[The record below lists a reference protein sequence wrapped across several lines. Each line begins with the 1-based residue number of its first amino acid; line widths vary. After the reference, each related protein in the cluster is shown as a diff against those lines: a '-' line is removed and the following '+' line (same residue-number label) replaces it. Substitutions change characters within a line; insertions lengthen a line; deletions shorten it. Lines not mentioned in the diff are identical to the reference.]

1 MAAFDFDADGD
12 LDLAMSHVNQP
23 SAILENRTMASG
35 SWCTFELIGTHSN
48 RDCVG
53 ARVVFQTNKKRY
65 LRSIV
70 GGGSYLTQNPY
81 LIHFGFPSDE
91 TLEQAEITWPN
102 GNTQIIP
109 YPRVTAKSTFL
120 EPPANK

>member
-1 MAAFDFDADGD
+1 VAAFDFDIDGD

-23 SAILENRTMASG
+23 SAMLENKTMASG
-35 SWCTFELIGTHSN
+35 NWCTLELIGIHSN

-53 ARVVFQTNKKRY
+53 AKVIFTTTKKRY

-81 LIHFGFPSDE
+81 LIHFGFPADE
-91 TLEQAEITWPN
+91 TLEQIEVTWPS
-102 GNTQIIP
+102 GNVQLIP
-109 YPRVTAKSTFL
+109 NLTMNAKSTFL
-120 EPPANK
+120 EPTFAN